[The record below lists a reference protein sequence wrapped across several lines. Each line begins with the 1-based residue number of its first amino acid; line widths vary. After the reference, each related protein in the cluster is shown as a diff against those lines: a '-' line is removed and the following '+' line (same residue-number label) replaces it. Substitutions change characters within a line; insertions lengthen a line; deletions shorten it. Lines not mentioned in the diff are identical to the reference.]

1 MSVPLTQAL
10 GFWEPLSMFQALEGG
25 CLCGAVQYRIS
36 VQPLDAGY
44 CHCRLCQRSSG
55 APTLAWLTVAVRG
68 FSYTKGCPT
77 IFHSSS
83 HSQREFCGACG
94 TQIAFRRSA
103 SPKTVD
109 VTLASLHDP
118 SLITPQY
125 HIWRQSKVAWFET
138 TDSLPR
144 YEDAGPDNHEI

>member
-1 MSVPLTQAL
+1 
-10 GFWEPLSMFQALEGG
+10 MFQTLEGG
-25 CLCGAVQYRIS
+25 CLCGAVQYRIN

-118 SLITPQY
+118 SQMTPQY

-144 YEDAGPDNHEI
+144 YEDAGPDNHET

>member
-1 MSVPLTQAL
+1 
-10 GFWEPLSMFQALEGG
+10 MFQTLEGG

-55 APTLAWLTVAVRG
+55 APTLVWLTVSIPG
-68 FSYTKGCPT
+68 FSYTQGCPT

-83 HSQREFCGACG
+83 HSQREFCGVCG
-94 TQIAFRRSA
+94 TQIAFRQSA

-109 VTLASLHDP
+109 VTLTSLHDP
-118 SLITPQY
+118 SQMAPQY

-144 YEDAGPDNHEI
+144 YEDAGPDNHET